1 MLKNY
6 FKIGIRSLLRNK
18 FFTAINIFGLT
29 LGMTTCM
36 LIMLYVQ
43 NEMSYDRFNKKAD
56 QIVRVVFRG
65 SIQGEKMK
73 EAMVMPPVAQ
83 TFKSEYPEVLE
94 ATRLR
99 NFGNPRVTYGD
110 KTFKENAFA
119 YADSNFFEVFTL
131 PFLKG
136 NPKTALL
143 EPNTIVISESVAKK
157 YFGNEDPIGKVL
169 LFKDLNTSFKITGVM
184 REMPVNAHFH
194 FDLFASMASFPQSRE
209 FSWMT
214 SEYYTYLVL
223 PKGYDYK
230 KLEAKLPADVE
241 KYMGSQLQ
249 KAMGMTYTQFRQ
261 KGNEL
266 GLYLQPLMDI
276 HLHSDLN
283 LELGPVGDIRYV
295 YIFSVVAIF
304 MLLIAC
310 INFMNLSTAG
320 ASKRARE
327 VGIRKVLGSLNGQL
341 VRQFLLESLLL
352 ASFALLL
359 SLILVFWTLPF
370 LNELSGKNISFNLLS
385 NPWLIPGLLL
395 FALVTG
401 LLAGSYPA
409 FFLSSFKPVTV
420 LKGKLS
426 SRGKT
431 VSLRSG
437 LVVFQFFISI
447 VLIIGTIIV
456 QKQLAFIQ
464 NEKLG
469 YNKDQVVIV
478 QESYW
483 LGKNLE
489 PFKQKLLQDPRVVNI
504 SSSGY
509 LPAGNTYNNNFM
521 IYADNNSDQLVKTLR
536 YDVDYNYIQTLGME
550 MADGRNFSKSFGT
563 DSTGII
569 INEETAKAFGWDKNA
584 LGHNLT
590 RPDNDGTKLTYHIIG
605 VVKNFHFKS
614 FHEPISPLVMVL
626 NSNNENLIVKT
637 NTRDVAGLL
646 NTMKKDWND
655 LKGEVPFSYTFL
667 DRRFNNSYE
676 SEQKIG
682 LILSIFAGVTIFV
695 ACLGLL
701 GLATFTA
708 EQRTKEIGIRKVL
721 GASITNI
728 VSLLSMDFIKLV
740 FIAFIVATPVAWY
753 MMNKW
758 LQDFAYK
765 TNISAWIF
773 LLAAALA
780 IAITILTVSFRAIR
794 AALVNPVNS
803 LRAE

>member
-6 FKIGIRSLLRNK
+6 FKIGLRSLLRNK
-18 FFTAINIFGLT
+18 FFTAINLFGLT
-29 LGMTTCM
+29 LGMTTCL

-43 NEMSYDRFNKKAD
+43 NELSYDRFNNKAD

-99 NFGNPRVTYGD
+99 NYGNPRITYGD

-157 YFGNEDPIGKVL
+157 YFGSEDPIGKVL
-169 LFKDLNTSFKITGVM
+169 LFKDFNTSFKITGVM
-184 REMPVNAHFH
+184 REMPVNSHFH

-283 LELGPVGDIRYV
+283 LELGPVSDIRYV

-352 ASFALLL
+352 TSFAFLL
-359 SLILVFWTLPF
+359 SIVLVFWTLPF
-370 LNELSGKNISFNLLS
+370 LNKLSGKNLSFNLLS
-385 NPWLIPGLLL
+385 NPWLLPGLLL

-420 LKGKLS
+420 LKGKLAS
-426 SRGKT
+426 KGKT

-456 QKQLAFIQ
+456 HKQLTFIQ

-489 PFKQKLLQDPRVVNI
+489 PFKQKLLQDPRVVSI

-563 DSTGII
+563 DSLGII

-590 RPDNDGTKLTYHIIG
+590 RPDNDGTKFTYHVIG

-626 NSNNENLIVKT
+626 NNNSENIIVKT
-637 NTRDVAGLL
+637 NTRDIAGLL

-655 LKGEVPFSYTFL
+655 LKGEVPFSSTFL
-667 DRRFNNSYE
+667 DERFNNSYE

-695 ACLGLL
+695 ASLGLL

-740 FIAFIVATPVAWY
+740 FIAFIIATPVAWY

-765 TNISAWIF
+765 TNISSWIF
-773 LLAAALA
+773 LLTAVLA
-780 IAITILTVSFRAIR
+780 IAITIITVSFRAIR
-794 AALVNPVNS
+794 AAVVNPVDS

>member
-6 FKIGIRSLLRNK
+6 FKIGLRSLLRNK

-29 LGMTTCM
+29 LGMTTCL

-43 NEMSYDRFNKKAD
+43 NELSYDSYNKKAD

-99 NFGNPRVTYGD
+99 NYGNPRITYGD

-136 NPKTALL
+136 DPKTALL

-184 REMPVNAHFH
+184 RPMPVNSHFH

-249 KAMGMTYTQFRQ
+249 KAMGMTYAQFRQ

-283 LELGPVGDIRYV
+283 LELGPVSDIRYV

-341 VRQFLLESLLL
+341 VRQFLLESLILT
-352 ASFALLL
+352 SFAFLL
-359 SLILVFWTLPF
+359 SIILVFWALPF
-370 LNELSGKNISFNLLS
+370 LNKLSGKNLSFNLLS
-385 NPWLIPGLLL
+385 NPWLLPGLLL

-420 LKGKLS
+420 LKGKLAS
-426 SRGKT
+426 MGKT

-456 QKQLAFIQ
+456 HKQLSFIQ

-469 YNKDQVVIV
+469 YNKDKVVIV

-489 PFKQKLLQDPRVVNI
+489 AFKQKLLQDPRVLSI

-536 YDVDYNYIQTLGME
+536 YDVDYNYIQSLGME

-569 INEETAKAFGWDKNA
+569 INEETAKAFGWGKNA

-590 RPDNDGTKLTYHIIG
+590 RPDNDGTKLTYHVIG

-626 NSNNENLIVKT
+626 NNNNENLIVKT
-637 NTRDVAGLL
+637 NTRDISGLL
-646 NTMKKDWND
+646 NSMKKNWND

-667 DRRFNNSYE
+667 DDRFNNSYQ

-682 LILSIFAGVTIFV
+682 LLLSIFAGVTIFV

-728 VSLLSMDFIKLV
+728 VSLLSIDFIKLV
-740 FIAFIVATPVAWY
+740 FIAFIIATPVAWY

-773 LLAAALA
+773 LLTAILA
-780 IAITILTVSFRAIR
+780 IAITIITVSFRAIR
-794 AALVNPVNS
+794 AAVVNPVNS
-803 LRAE
+803 LRSE

>member
-6 FKIGIRSLLRNK
+6 FKIGLRSLLRNK

-29 LGMTTCM
+29 LGMTTCL

-65 SIQGEKMK
+65 SIQGQKMK

-83 TFKSEYPEVLE
+83 TLKSEYPEVLE

-99 NFGNPRVTYGD
+99 NYGNPRITYGD
-110 KTFKENAFA
+110 KTFNENAFA
-119 YADSNFFEVFTL
+119 YVDSNFFEVFTL

-157 YFGNEDPIGKVL
+157 YFGNEDPIGRIL
-169 LFKDLNTSFKITGVM
+169 QFKDFNSSYKITGVM
-184 REMPVNAHFH
+184 REMPVNSHFH

-266 GLYLQPLMDI
+266 GLYLQPLKDI

-283 LELGPVGDIRYV
+283 LELGPVSDIRYV

-352 ASFALLL
+352 TFFAFLL

-370 LNELSGKNISFNLLS
+370 LNKLSGKNLSFDLLS
-385 NPWLIPGLLL
+385 NPWLLPGLLL

-420 LKGKLS
+420 LKGKLAS
-426 SRGKT
+426 MGKT

-456 QKQLAFIQ
+456 HRQLSFIQ

-478 QESYW
+478 QEAYW

-489 PFKQKLLQDPRVVNI
+489 AFKQKLLQDPRVLSI

-521 IYADNNSDQLVKTLR
+521 IYADNNNDQLVKTLR

-550 MADGRNFSKSFGT
+550 MAEGRNFSKSFGT

-569 INEETAKAFGWDKNA
+569 INEETAKAFGWNKNA

-590 RPDNDGTKLTYHIIG
+590 RPDNDGTKVTYHVIG

-614 FHEPISPLVMVL
+614 FHEAISPLVMVL
-626 NSNNENLIVKT
+626 NNNNENLIVKT
-637 NTRDVAGLL
+637 NTKDIAGLL
-646 NTMKKDWND
+646 NTMKKNWND

-667 DRRFNNSYE
+667 DDRFNNSYE

-682 LILSIFAGVTIFV
+682 LILSVFAGVTIFV

-721 GASITNI
+721 GASIANI
-728 VSLLSMDFIKLV
+728 VSLLSKDFIILV
-740 FIAFIVATPVAWY
+740 FIAFIIATPVAWY

-765 TNISAWIF
+765 TNISACIF
-773 LLAAALA
+773 LLAAGLA
-780 IAITILTVSFRAIR
+780 IAITIITVSFRAIG
-794 AALVNPVNS
+794 AAVVNPVDS

>member
-1 MLKNY
+1 MIKNY
-6 FKIGIRSLLRNK
+6 FKIGIRSLMRNK
-18 FFTAINIFGLT
+18 SFTAINIFGLT
-29 LGMTTCM
+29 LGITTCL
-36 LIMLYVQ
+36 LIMLNVQ
-43 NEMSYDRFNKKAD
+43 NELSYDSFNKKAD

-99 NFGNPRVTYGD
+99 RYGYPRVTYGD

-157 YFGNEDPIGKVL
+157 YFGDEDPIGKIL
-169 LFKDLNTSFKITGVM
+169 QFKDLNSSFKITGVM
-184 REMPVNAHFH
+184 RLMPVNSHFH

-249 KAMGMTYTQFRQ
+249 KAMGMTYAQFRQ

-283 LELGPVGDIRYV
+283 LELAPVSDIRYV

-352 ASFALLL
+352 TCFAFLL
-359 SLILVFWTLPF
+359 SIILVFWTLPF
-370 LNELSGKNISFNLLS
+370 LNKLSGKNLSFNLLS
-385 NPWLIPGLLL
+385 NPWLLPGLLL

-420 LKGKLS
+420 LKGKLAS
-426 SRGKT
+426 MGKT

-456 QKQLAFIQ
+456 HKQLAFIQ

-469 YNKDQVVIV
+469 YNKDQVLIV

-483 LGKNLE
+483 LGKNQE
-489 PFKQKLLQDPRVVNI
+489 AFKQKLLQDPRVVSI

-536 YDVDYNYIQTLGME
+536 YDVDFNYIQTLGME

-563 DSTGII
+563 DSLGII

-590 RPDNDGTKLTYHIIG
+590 RPDNDGTKLTYHVIG
-605 VVKNFHFKS
+605 VVKNFHFRS

-626 NSNNENLIVKT
+626 NNNNENIIVKT
-637 NTRDVAGLL
+637 NTKDIAGLL
-646 NTMKKDWND
+646 NTMKKNWND

-667 DRRFNNSYE
+667 DDRFNNSYE

-695 ACLGLL
+695 ACLGLF

-721 GASITNI
+721 GATVTSI
-728 VSLLSMDFIKLV
+728 VSLLSKDFLKLV
-740 FIAFIVATPVAWY
+740 IIAFIIATPVAWY

-765 TNISAWIF
+765 TNISGWIF

-780 IAITILTVSFRAIR
+780 VTITILTVSFRAIR
-794 AALVNPVNS
+794 AAVVNPVDS
-803 LRAE
+803 LRSE

>member
-29 LGMTTCM
+29 LGMTTCL

-43 NEMSYDRFNKKAD
+43 NELSYDRYNKKAD

-83 TFKSEYPEVLE
+83 TLKSEYPEVLE

-99 NFGNPRVTYGD
+99 NYGNPRITFGE

-157 YFGNEDPIGKVL
+157 YFGDEDPIGKIL
-169 LFKDLNTSFKITGVM
+169 QFKDFNSSYKITGVM
-184 REMPVNAHFH
+184 GAMPVNSHFH

-266 GLYLQPLMDI
+266 GLYLQPLKDI

-320 ASKRARE
+320 ASKRSRE
-327 VGIRKVLGSLNGQL
+327 VGIRKVLGSLKGQL
-341 VRQFLLESLLL
+341 VRQFLLESILLT
-352 ASFALLL
+352 SFAFLL

-370 LNELSGKNISFNLLS
+370 LNKLSGKDLSFNLLS
-385 NPWLIPGLLL
+385 NPWLLPGLLL

-420 LKGKLS
+420 LKGKLAS
-426 SRGKT
+426 IGKT
-431 VSLRSG
+431 VSLRSC

-456 QKQLAFIQ
+456 YKQLAFIQ

-478 QESYW
+478 QEAYW
-483 LGKNLE
+483 LGKNQE
-489 PFKQKLLQDPRVVNI
+489 AFKQKLLQDPRVLSI

-509 LPAGNTYNNNFM
+509 LPAGNSYNNNFM

-550 MADGRNFSKSFGT
+550 MANGRNFSKSFGT
-563 DSTGII
+563 DSLGII
-569 INEETAKAFGWDKNA
+569 INEETAKAFGWGKNA

-590 RPDNDGTKLTYHIIG
+590 RPDNDGTKVTYHVIG

-626 NSNNENLIVKT
+626 GNNNENIIVKT
-637 NTRDVAGLL
+637 NAKDIAALK
-646 NTMKKDWND
+646 NTLKKNWDD
-655 LKGEVPFSYTFL
+655 LKGEVPFAYTFL
-667 DRRFNNSYE
+667 DDRFNNSYQ

-682 LILSIFAGVTIFV
+682 QILGVFAGVTIFV

-728 VSLLSMDFIKLV
+728 VSLLSINFIKLV
-740 FIAFIVATPVAWY
+740 FIAFIIATPVAWY

-765 TNISAWIF
+765 TNVSGWTF
-773 LLAAALA
+773 LLAAVLA
-780 IAITILTVSFRAIR
+780 IAITIITVSFRAIK
-794 AALVNPVNS
+794 AAVVNPVNS

>member
-29 LGMTTCM
+29 LGMTTCL

-43 NEMSYDRFNKKAD
+43 NELSYDRYNKKAD

-83 TFKSEYPEVLE
+83 TLKSEYPEVLE

-99 NFGNPRVTYGD
+99 NYGNPRITFGE

-157 YFGNEDPIGKVL
+157 YFGDEDPIGKIL
-169 LFKDLNTSFKITGVM
+169 QFKDFNSSYKITGVM
-184 REMPVNAHFH
+184 GAMPVNSHFH

-223 PKGYDYK
+223 TKGYDYK

-266 GLYLQPLMDI
+266 GLYLQPLKDI

-320 ASKRARE
+320 ASKRSRE
-327 VGIRKVLGSLNGQL
+327 VGIRKVLGSLKGQL
-341 VRQFLLESLLL
+341 VRQFLLESILLT
-352 ASFALLL
+352 SFAFLL

-370 LNELSGKNISFNLLS
+370 LNKLSGKDLSFNLLS
-385 NPWLIPGLLL
+385 NPWLLPGLLL

-420 LKGKLS
+420 LKGKLAS
-426 SRGKT
+426 IGKT
-431 VSLRSG
+431 VSLRSC

-456 QKQLAFIQ
+456 YKQLAFIQ

-478 QESYW
+478 QEAYW
-483 LGKNLE
+483 LGKNQE
-489 PFKQKLLQDPRVVNI
+489 AFKQKLLQDPRVLSI

-509 LPAGNTYNNNFM
+509 LPAGNSYNNNFM

-550 MADGRNFSKSFGT
+550 MANGRNFSKSFGT
-563 DSTGII
+563 DSLGII
-569 INEETAKAFGWDKNA
+569 INEETAKAFGWGKNA

-590 RPDNDGTKLTYHIIG
+590 RPDNDGTKVTYHVIG

-626 NSNNENLIVKT
+626 GNNNENIIVKT
-637 NTRDVAGLL
+637 NAKDIAALK
-646 NTMKKDWND
+646 NTLKKNWDD
-655 LKGEVPFSYTFL
+655 LKGEVPFAYTFL
-667 DRRFNNSYE
+667 DDRFNNSYQ

-682 LILSIFAGVTIFV
+682 QILGVFAGVTIFV

-728 VSLLSMDFIKLV
+728 VSLLSINFIKLV
-740 FIAFIVATPVAWY
+740 FIAFIIATPVAWY

-765 TNISAWIF
+765 TNVSGWTF
-773 LLAAALA
+773 LLAAVLA
-780 IAITILTVSFRAIR
+780 IAITIITVSFRAIK
-794 AALVNPVNS
+794 AAVVNPVNS

>member
-29 LGMTTCM
+29 LGMTTCL

-43 NEMSYDRFNKKAD
+43 NELSYDRYNKKAD

-83 TFKSEYPEVLE
+83 TLKSEYPEVLE

-99 NFGNPRVTYGD
+99 NYGNPRITFGE

-157 YFGNEDPIGKVL
+157 YFGDEDPIGKIL
-169 LFKDLNTSFKITGVM
+169 QFKDFNSSYKITGVM
-184 REMPVNAHFH
+184 GAMPVNSHFH

-266 GLYLQPLMDI
+266 GLYLQPLKDI

-320 ASKRARE
+320 ASKRSRE
-327 VGIRKVLGSLNGQL
+327 VGIRKVLGSLKGQL
-341 VRQFLLESLLL
+341 VRQFLLESILLT
-352 ASFALLL
+352 SFAFLL

-370 LNELSGKNISFNLLS
+370 LNKLSGKDLSFNLLS
-385 NPWLIPGLLL
+385 NPWLLPGLLL

-420 LKGKLS
+420 LKGKIAS
-426 SRGKT
+426 IGKT

-456 QKQLAFIQ
+456 YKQLAFIQ

-469 YNKDQVVIV
+469 YNKDQVIIV
-478 QESYW
+478 QEAYW
-483 LGKNLE
+483 LGKNQE
-489 PFKQKLLQDPRVVNI
+489 AFKQKLLQDPRVLSI

-509 LPAGNTYNNNFM
+509 LPAGNSYNNNFM

-536 YDVDYNYIQTLGME
+536 YDVDYNYIQTLGMQ
-550 MADGRNFSKSFGT
+550 MADGRNFSKLFGT

-569 INEETAKAFGWDKNA
+569 INEETSKAFGWGKNA

-590 RPDNDGTKLTYHIIG
+590 RPDNDGTKVTYHVIG

-626 NSNNENLIVKT
+626 GNNNENIIVKT
-637 NTRDVAGLL
+637 NAKDIAALK
-646 NTMKKDWND
+646 NTLKKNWDD
-655 LKGEVPFSYTFL
+655 LKGEVPFAYTFL
-667 DRRFNNSYE
+667 DDRFNNSYQ

-682 LILSIFAGVTIFV
+682 QILGVFAGVTIFV

-728 VSLLSMDFIKLV
+728 VSLLSINFIKLV
-740 FIAFIVATPVAWY
+740 FIAFIIAAPVAWY

-765 TNISAWIF
+765 TNVSGWTF
-773 LLAAALA
+773 LLAAVLA
-780 IAITILTVSFRAIR
+780 IAITIITVSFRAIK
-794 AALVNPVNS
+794 AAVVNPVNS

>member
-1 MLKNY
+1 MIKNY
-6 FKIGIRSLLRNK
+6 FKIGLRSLLRNK

-29 LGMTTCM
+29 LGMTTCL

-43 NEMSYDRFNKKAD
+43 NELNYDSFNKKAN

-99 NFGNPRVTYGD
+99 NYGNPRITYGD

-169 LFKDLNTSFKITGVM
+169 LFKDLNTNFKITGVM
-184 REMPVNAHFH
+184 REMPVNSHFH

-249 KAMGMTYTQFRQ
+249 KAMGMTYAQFRQ

-283 LELGPVGDIRYV
+283 LELGPVSDIRYV
-295 YIFSVVAIF
+295 YIFSIVAIF

-352 ASFALLL
+352 TSFAFLL
-359 SLILVFWTLPF
+359 SIILVFWTLPF
-370 LNELSGKNISFNLLS
+370 LNKLSGKNLSFNLLS
-385 NPWLIPGLLL
+385 NPWLLPGLLL

-420 LKGKLS
+420 LKGKLAS
-426 SRGKT
+426 MGKT

-437 LVVFQFFISI
+437 LVIFQFFISI

-456 QKQLAFIQ
+456 HKQLSFIQ

-469 YNKDQVVIV
+469 YNKEQVVIV
-478 QESYW
+478 QEAYW
-483 LGKNLE
+483 LGKNQE
-489 PFKQKLLQDPRVVNI
+489 AFKQKLLQDPRVVRI

-509 LPAGNTYNNNFM
+509 LPAGKTYNNNFM

-536 YDVDYNYIQTLGME
+536 YDVDYNYIHTLGME

-590 RPDNDGTKLTYHIIG
+590 RPDNDGTKFTYHVIG

-626 NSNNENLIVKT
+626 NNNNENLIVKT
-637 NTRDVAGLL
+637 NTKDIAGLL
-646 NTMKKDWND
+646 NTMKKNWNE

-667 DRRFNNSYE
+667 DDRFNNSYQ

-721 GASITNI
+721 GASITSI
-728 VSLLSMDFIKLV
+728 VSLLSIDFIKLV
-740 FIAFIVATPVAWY
+740 FIAFIIATPVAWY

-773 LLAAALA
+773 ILAALL
-780 IAITILTVSFRAIR
+780 AITITIITVSFRAIR
-794 AALVNPVNS
+794 AAVVNPVNS
-803 LRAE
+803 LRSE

>member
-1 MLKNY
+1 MFKNY

-29 LGMTTCM
+29 LGMTTCL

-99 NFGNPRVTYGD
+99 NYGSPRITYGD

-169 LFKDLNTSFKITGVM
+169 IFKDLNTNFKITGVM
-184 REMPVNAHFH
+184 RDMPVNSHFQ

-283 LELGPVGDIRYV
+283 LELGPVSDIRYV
-295 YIFSVVAIF
+295 YIFSVVAVF

-352 ASFALLL
+352 TSFAFLL
-359 SLILVFWTLPF
+359 SLILVFWTLPI
-370 LNELSGKNISFNLLS
+370 LNKLSGKNLSFNLLS
-385 NPWLIPGLLL
+385 NPWLLPGLLL
-395 FALVTG
+395 FAIVTG

-420 LKGKLS
+420 LKGKIAS
-426 SRGKT
+426 MGKT

-456 QKQLAFIQ
+456 HKQLSFIQ

-478 QESYW
+478 QEAYW
-483 LGKNLE
+483 LGKNQE
-489 PFKQKLLQDPRVVNI
+489 AFKQKLLLDPRVVSI

-509 LPAGNTYNNNFM
+509 LPAGKTYNNNFL
-521 IYADNNSDQLVKTLR
+521 IYADNNSDQLVKTLK
-536 YDVDYNYIQTLGME
+536 YNVDYNYIQTLGME

-563 DSTGII
+563 DSLGII
-569 INEETAKAFGWDKNA
+569 INEETAKAFGWGKNA

-590 RPDNDGTKLTYHIIG
+590 SQDNDGTKLTYHVIG
-605 VVKNFHFKS
+605 VVRNFHFKS

-626 NSNNENLIVKT
+626 NDNNENIIVKT
-637 NTRDVAGLL
+637 NTKDVAGLL
-646 NTMKKDWND
+646 NTMKKNWND

-667 DRRFNNSYE
+667 DDRFNNSYE

-721 GASITNI
+721 GASIVNI
-728 VSLLSMDFIKLV
+728 VSLLSIDFIKLV

-765 TNISAWIF
+765 TNISSWIF
-773 LLAAALA
+773 LLTAVLA
-780 IAITILTVSFRAIR
+780 IAITVITVSFRAIR
-794 AALVNPVNS
+794 AAVVNPVDS
-803 LRAE
+803 LRSE

>member
-1 MLKNY
+1 MIKNY
-6 FKIGIRSLLRNK
+6 FKIGLRSLLRNK

-29 LGMTTCM
+29 LGMTTCL

-43 NEMSYDRFNKKAD
+43 DEMSYDRFNKKAD
-56 QIVRVVFRG
+56 QIVRVIFRG

-99 NFGNPRVTYGD
+99 NYGNPRITYGD

-119 YADSNFFEVFTL
+119 YVDSNFFEVFTL

-157 YFGNEDPIGKVL
+157 YFGDEDPIGKIL
-169 LFKDLNTSFKITGVM
+169 QFKDFNSSYKITGVM
-184 REMPVNAHFH
+184 RAMPVNSHFH

-266 GLYLQPLMDI
+266 GLYLQPLKDI

-283 LELGPVGDIRYV
+283 LELGPVSDIRYV

-341 VRQFLLESLLL
+341 VRQFLLESILLT
-352 ASFALLL
+352 SFAFIFSLL
-359 SLILVFWTLPF
+359 LVFWALPF
-370 LNELSGKNISFNLLS
+370 LNKLSGKDLSFNLLS
-385 NPWLIPGLLL
+385 NPWLLPGLLL

-420 LKGKLS
+420 LKGKIAS
-426 SRGKT
+426 MGKT

-456 QKQLAFIQ
+456 HKQLAFIQ

-469 YNKDQVVIV
+469 YNKDQVLIV

-483 LGKNLE
+483 LGKNQE
-489 PFKQKLLQDPRVVNI
+489 AFKQKLLQDPRVISI

-509 LPAGNTYNNNFM
+509 LPAGNSYNNNFM

-536 YDVDYNYIQTLGME
+536 YDVDYSYIQTLGME

-569 INEETAKAFGWDKNA
+569 INEETAKAFGWGKNA

-590 RPDNDGTKLTYHIIG
+590 RPDNDGTKQTYHVIG

-626 NSNNENLIVKT
+626 GNNNENIIVKT
-637 NTRDVAGLL
+637 NTKDIAGLL
-646 NTMKKDWND
+646 NTMKKNWND
-655 LKGEVPFSYTFL
+655 LKGEVPFTYSFL
-667 DRRFNNSYE
+667 DERFNNSFQ

-682 LILSIFAGVTIFV
+682 LIMSVFAGVTIFV

-728 VSLLSMDFIKLV
+728 VSLLSIDFIKLV
-740 FIAFIVATPVAWY
+740 FIAFVIATPVAWY

-765 TNISAWIF
+765 TNISGWIF
-773 LLAAALA
+773 LLAAVL
-780 IAITILTVSFRAIR
+780 AITITIITVSFRAIR
-794 AALVNPVNS
+794 AAVVNPVDS

>member
-1 MLKNY
+1 
-6 FKIGIRSLLRNK
+6 
-18 FFTAINIFGLT
+18 
-29 LGMTTCM
+29 
-36 LIMLYVQ
+36 MLYVQ
-43 NEMSYDRFNKKAD
+43 NELSYDSFNKKAD

-99 NFGNPRVTYGD
+99 RYGYPRVTYGD

-157 YFGNEDPIGKVL
+157 YFGDEDPIGKIL
-169 LFKDLNTSFKITGVM
+169 QFKDLNSSFKITGVM
-184 REMPVNAHFH
+184 RLMPVNSHFH

-249 KAMGMTYTQFRQ
+249 KAMGMTYAQFRQ

-283 LELGPVGDIRYV
+283 LELAPVSDIRYV

-352 ASFALLL
+352 TCFAFLL
-359 SLILVFWTLPF
+359 SIILVFWTLPF
-370 LNELSGKNISFNLLS
+370 LNKLSGKNLSFNLLS
-385 NPWLIPGLLL
+385 NPWLLPGLLL

-420 LKGKLS
+420 LKGKLAS
-426 SRGKT
+426 MGKT

-456 QKQLAFIQ
+456 HKQLAFIQ

-469 YNKDQVVIV
+469 YNKDQVLIV

-483 LGKNLE
+483 LGKNQE
-489 PFKQKLLQDPRVVNI
+489 AFKQKLLQDPRVVSI

-536 YDVDYNYIQTLGME
+536 YDVDFNYIQTLGME

-563 DSTGII
+563 DSLGII

-590 RPDNDGTKLTYHIIG
+590 RPDNDGTKLTYHVIG
-605 VVKNFHFKS
+605 VVKNFHFRS

-626 NSNNENLIVKT
+626 NNNNENIIVKT
-637 NTRDVAGLL
+637 NTKDIAGLL
-646 NTMKKDWND
+646 NTMKKNWND

-667 DRRFNNSYE
+667 DDRFNNSYE

-695 ACLGLL
+695 ACLGLF

-721 GASITNI
+721 GATVTSI
-728 VSLLSMDFIKLV
+728 VSLLSKDFLKLV
-740 FIAFIVATPVAWY
+740 IIAFIIATPVAWY

-765 TNISAWIF
+765 TNISGWIF

-780 IAITILTVSFRAIR
+780 VTITILTVSFRAIR
-794 AALVNPVNS
+794 AAVVNPVDS
-803 LRAE
+803 LRSE

>member
-6 FKIGIRSLLRNK
+6 FKIGLRSLLRNK

-29 LGMTTCM
+29 LGMTTCL

-43 NEMSYDRFNKKAD
+43 NELNYDSFNKKAN

-99 NFGNPRVTYGD
+99 NYGNPRITYGD

-169 LFKDLNTSFKITGVM
+169 LFKDLNTNFKITGVM
-184 REMPVNAHFH
+184 REMPVNSHFH

-223 PKGYDYK
+223 PKGYYYK

-249 KAMGMTYTQFRQ
+249 KAMGMTYAQFRQ

-283 LELGPVGDIRYV
+283 LELGPVSDIRYV
-295 YIFSVVAIF
+295 YIFSIVAIF

-352 ASFALLL
+352 TFFAFLL
-359 SLILVFWTLPF
+359 SIILVFWTLPF
-370 LNELSGKNISFNLLS
+370 LNKLSGKNLSFNLLS
-385 NPWLIPGLLL
+385 NPWLLPGLLL

-420 LKGKLS
+420 LKGKLAS
-426 SRGKT
+426 MGKT

-437 LVVFQFFISI
+437 LVIFQFFISI

-456 QKQLAFIQ
+456 HKQLSFIQ

-469 YNKDQVVIV
+469 YNKEQVVIV
-478 QESYW
+478 QEAYW
-483 LGKNLE
+483 LGKNQE
-489 PFKQKLLQDPRVVNI
+489 AFKQKLLQDPRVVSI

-509 LPAGNTYNNNFM
+509 LPAGKTYNNNFM

-536 YDVDYNYIQTLGME
+536 YDVDYNYIHTLGME

-590 RPDNDGTKLTYHIIG
+590 RPDNDGTKFTYHVIG

-626 NSNNENLIVKT
+626 NNNNENLIVKT
-637 NTRDVAGLL
+637 NTKDMAGLL
-646 NTMKKDWND
+646 NTMKKNWNE

-667 DRRFNNSYE
+667 DDRFNNSYQ

-721 GASITNI
+721 GASITSI
-728 VSLLSMDFIKLV
+728 VSLLSIDFIKLV
-740 FIAFIVATPVAWY
+740 FIAFIIATPVAWY

-773 LLAAALA
+773 ILAALL
-780 IAITILTVSFRAIR
+780 AITITIITVSFRAIR
-794 AALVNPVNS
+794 AAVVNPVNS
-803 LRAE
+803 LRSE

>member
-1 MLKNY
+1 MIKNY

-29 LGMTTCM
+29 LGMTTCL

-73 EAMVMPPVAQ
+73 EAMVMPPIAQ

-99 NFGNPRVTYGD
+99 NYGNPRITYGD

-157 YFGNEDPIGKVL
+157 YFGSEDPIGKVL
-169 LFKDLNTSFKITGVM
+169 QFKDLNTSFKITGVM
-184 REMPVNAHFH
+184 REMPVNSHFH

-249 KAMGMTYTQFRQ
+249 KAMGMTYAQFRQ

-295 YIFSVVAIF
+295 YIFSIVAIF

-352 ASFALLL
+352 TSFAFLL
-359 SLILVFWTLPF
+359 SILLVFWALPF
-370 LNELSGKNISFNLLS
+370 LNKLSGKNLSFNLLS
-385 NPWLIPGLLL
+385 NPWLLPGLLL
-395 FALVTG
+395 FALITG

-420 LKGKLS
+420 LKGKIAS
-426 SRGKT
+426 MGKT

-456 QKQLAFIQ
+456 HKQLTFIQ

-489 PFKQKLLQDPRVVNI
+489 PFKQKLLQDPRVVSI

-521 IYADNNSDQLVKTLR
+521 IYADNSSDQLVKTLR

-590 RPDNDGTKLTYHIIG
+590 RPDNDGTKLTYHVIG

-626 NSNNENLIVKT
+626 NNNIENLIVKT
-637 NTRDVAGLL
+637 NTSDIAGLL
-646 NTMKKDWND
+646 STMKKNWND

-667 DRRFNNSYE
+667 DDRFNKSYE

-721 GASITNI
+721 GASIANI
-728 VSLLSMDFIKLV
+728 VSLLSIDFIKLV
-740 FIAFIVATPVAWY
+740 FIAFIIATPVAWY

-765 TNISAWIF
+765 TNISGWIF
-773 LLAAALA
+773 LLVAVLA
-780 IAITILTVSFRAIR
+780 VAITIITVSFRAIR
-794 AALVNPVNS
+794 AAVVNPVDS

>member
-6 FKIGIRSLLRNK
+6 FKIGLRSLLRNK

-29 LGMTTCM
+29 LGMTTCL

-65 SIQGEKMK
+65 SIQGQKMK

-83 TFKSEYPEVLE
+83 TLKSEYPEVLE

-99 NFGNPRVTYGD
+99 NYGNPRITYGD

-119 YADSNFFEVFTL
+119 YVDSNFFEVFTL

-157 YFGNEDPIGKVL
+157 YFGNEDPIGRIL
-169 LFKDLNTSFKITGVM
+169 QFKDFNSSYKITGVM
-184 REMPVNAHFH
+184 REMPVNSHFH

-266 GLYLQPLMDI
+266 GLYLQPLKDI

-283 LELGPVGDIRYV
+283 LELGPVSDIRYV

-352 ASFALLL
+352 TFFAFLL

-370 LNELSGKNISFNLLS
+370 LNKLSGKNLSFDLLS
-385 NPWLIPGLLL
+385 NPWLLPGLLL

-420 LKGKLS
+420 LKGKLAS
-426 SRGKT
+426 MGKT

-456 QKQLAFIQ
+456 HRQLSFIQ

-478 QESYW
+478 QEAYW

-489 PFKQKLLQDPRVVNI
+489 AFKQKLLQDPRVLSI

-521 IYADNNSDQLVKTLR
+521 IYDDNNSDQLVKTLR

-550 MADGRNFSKSFGT
+550 MAEGRNFSKSFGT

-569 INEETAKAFGWDKNA
+569 INEETAKAFGWNKNA

-590 RPDNDGTKLTYHIIG
+590 RPDNDGTKVTYHVIG

-614 FHEPISPLVMVL
+614 FHEAISPLVMVL
-626 NSNNENLIVKT
+626 NNNNENLIVKT
-637 NTRDVAGLL
+637 NTKDIAGLL
-646 NTMKKDWND
+646 NTMKKNWND

-667 DRRFNNSYE
+667 DDRFNNSYE

-682 LILSIFAGVTIFV
+682 LILSVFAGVTIFV

-721 GASITNI
+721 GASIANI
-728 VSLLSMDFIKLV
+728 VSLLSKDFIILV
-740 FIAFIVATPVAWY
+740 FIAFIIATPVAWY

-765 TNISAWIF
+765 TNISACIF
-773 LLAAALA
+773 LLAAGLA
-780 IAITILTVSFRAIR
+780 IAITIITVSFRAIG
-794 AALVNPVNS
+794 AAVVNPVDS

>member
-1 MLKNY
+1 MIKNY
-6 FKIGIRSLLRNK
+6 FKIGIRSLMRNK
-18 FFTAINIFGLT
+18 SFTAINIFGLT
-29 LGMTTCM
+29 LGITTCL

-43 NEMSYDRFNKKAD
+43 NELSYDSFNKKAD

-99 NFGNPRVTYGD
+99 RYGYPRVTYGD

-157 YFGNEDPIGKVL
+157 YFGDEDPIGKIL
-169 LFKDLNTSFKITGVM
+169 QFKDLNSSFKITGVM
-184 REMPVNAHFH
+184 RLMPVNSHFH

-249 KAMGMTYTQFRQ
+249 KAMGMTYAQFRQ

-283 LELGPVGDIRYV
+283 LELAPVSDIRYV

-352 ASFALLL
+352 TCFAFLL
-359 SLILVFWTLPF
+359 SIILVFWTLPF
-370 LNELSGKNISFNLLS
+370 LNKLSGKNLSFNLLS
-385 NPWLIPGLLL
+385 NPWLLPGLLL

-420 LKGKLS
+420 LKGKLAS
-426 SRGKT
+426 MGKT

-456 QKQLAFIQ
+456 HKQLAFIQ

-469 YNKDQVVIV
+469 YNKDQVLIV

-483 LGKNLE
+483 LGKNQE
-489 PFKQKLLQDPRVVNI
+489 AFKQKLLQDPRVVSI

-536 YDVDYNYIQTLGME
+536 YDVDFNYIQTLGME

-563 DSTGII
+563 DSLGII

-590 RPDNDGTKLTYHIIG
+590 RPDNDGTKLTYHVIG
-605 VVKNFHFKS
+605 VVKNFHFRS

-626 NSNNENLIVKT
+626 NNNNENIIVKT
-637 NTRDVAGLL
+637 NTKDIAGLL
-646 NTMKKDWND
+646 NTMKKNWND

-667 DRRFNNSYE
+667 DDRFNNSYE

-695 ACLGLL
+695 ACLGLF

-721 GASITNI
+721 GATVTSI
-728 VSLLSMDFIKLV
+728 VSLLSKDFLKLV
-740 FIAFIVATPVAWY
+740 IIAFIIATPVAWY

-765 TNISAWIF
+765 TNISGWIF

-780 IAITILTVSFRAIR
+780 VTITILTVSFRAIR
-794 AALVNPVNS
+794 AAVVNPVDS
-803 LRAE
+803 LRSE

>member
-1 MLKNY
+1 MIKNY

-29 LGMTTCM
+29 LGMTTCL

-73 EAMVMPPVAQ
+73 EAMVMPPIAQ

-99 NFGNPRVTYGD
+99 NYGNPRITYGD

-157 YFGNEDPIGKVL
+157 YFGSEDPIGKVL
-169 LFKDLNTSFKITGVM
+169 QFKDLNTSFKITGVM
-184 REMPVNAHFH
+184 REMPVNSHFH

-249 KAMGMTYTQFRQ
+249 KAMGMTYAQFRQ

-295 YIFSVVAIF
+295 YIFSIVAIF

-352 ASFALLL
+352 TSFAFLL
-359 SLILVFWTLPF
+359 SILLVFWALPF
-370 LNELSGKNISFNLLS
+370 LNKLSGKNLSFNLLS
-385 NPWLIPGLLL
+385 NPWLLPGLLL
-395 FALVTG
+395 FALITG

-420 LKGKLS
+420 LKGKIAS
-426 SRGKT
+426 MGKT

-456 QKQLAFIQ
+456 HKQLTFIQ

-489 PFKQKLLQDPRVVNI
+489 PFKQKLLQDPRVVSI

-521 IYADNNSDQLVKTLR
+521 IYADNSSDQLVKTLR

-590 RPDNDGTKLTYHIIG
+590 RPDNDGTKLTYHVIG

-626 NSNNENLIVKT
+626 NNNIENLIVKT
-637 NTRDVAGLL
+637 NTSDIAGLL
-646 NTMKKDWND
+646 STMKKNWND

-667 DRRFNNSYE
+667 DDRFNKSYE

-721 GASITNI
+721 GASIANI
-728 VSLLSMDFIKLV
+728 VSLLSIDFIKLV
-740 FIAFIVATPVAWY
+740 FIAFIIATPVAWY

-765 TNISAWIF
+765 TNISGWIF
-773 LLAAALA
+773 LLVAVLA
-780 IAITILTVSFRAIR
+780 VAITIITVSFRAIR
-794 AALVNPVNS
+794 AAVVNPVDS
-803 LRAE
+803 LRSE

>member
-1 MLKNY
+1 
-6 FKIGIRSLLRNK
+6 
-18 FFTAINIFGLT
+18 
-29 LGMTTCM
+29 
-36 LIMLYVQ
+36 
-43 NEMSYDRFNKKAD
+43 
-56 QIVRVVFRG
+56 
-65 SIQGEKMK
+65 
-73 EAMVMPPVAQ
+73 
-83 TFKSEYPEVLE
+83 
-94 ATRLR
+94 
-99 NFGNPRVTYGD
+99 
-110 KTFKENAFA
+110 
-119 YADSNFFEVFTL
+119 
-131 PFLKG
+131 
-136 NPKTALL
+136 
-143 EPNTIVISESVAKK
+143 
-157 YFGNEDPIGKVL
+157 
-169 LFKDLNTSFKITGVM
+169 
-184 REMPVNAHFH
+184 
-194 FDLFASMASFPQSRE
+194 
-209 FSWMT
+209 
-214 SEYYTYLVL
+214 
-223 PKGYDYK
+223 
-230 KLEAKLPADVE
+230 
-241 KYMGSQLQ
+241 
-249 KAMGMTYTQFRQ
+249 
-261 KGNEL
+261 
-266 GLYLQPLMDI
+266 
-276 HLHSDLN
+276 
-283 LELGPVGDIRYV
+283 
-295 YIFSVVAIF
+295 
-304 MLLIAC
+304 
-310 INFMNLSTAG
+310 MNLSTAG

-341 VRQFLLESLLL
+341 VRQFLLESMLLT
-352 ASFALLL
+352 SFAFLF
-359 SLILVFWTLPF
+359 SIILVFWALPF
-370 LNELSGKNISFNLLS
+370 LNKLSGKNLSFDLLS
-385 NPWLIPGLLL
+385 NPWLLPGLLL

-420 LKGKLS
+420 LKGKLAS
-426 SRGKT
+426 MGKT

-456 QKQLAFIQ
+456 HKQLAFIQ

-483 LGKNLE
+483 LGKNQE
-489 PFKQKLLQDPRVVNI
+489 AFKQKLLQDPRVVSI

-550 MADGRNFSKSFGT
+550 MANGRNFSKSFGT
-563 DSTGII
+563 DSSAII
-569 INEETAKAFGWDKNA
+569 INEETAKAFGWGKNA

-590 RPDNDGTKLTYHIIG
+590 RPDNDGTKITYHVIG

-626 NSNNENLIVKT
+626 NSNNENIIVKT
-637 NTRDVAGLL
+637 NTKDIAGLL
-646 NTMKKDWND
+646 NTMKKNWND

-667 DRRFNNSYE
+667 DDRFNNSYE

-682 LILSIFAGVTIFV
+682 LILSIFAGLTIFV

-701 GLATFTA
+701 GLAAFTA

-721 GASITNI
+721 GASIANI
-728 VSLLSMDFIKLV
+728 VSLLSTDFIKLV
-740 FIAFIVATPVAWY
+740 FIAFIIATPVAWY

-773 LLAAALA
+773 LLAAVMA
-780 IAITILTVSFRAIR
+780 IAITIITVSFRAIR
-794 AALVNPVNS
+794 AAVVNPVDS

>member
-1 MLKNY
+1 MFKNY
-6 FKIGIRSLLRNK
+6 FKIGLRSLLRNK

-29 LGMTTCM
+29 LGMTTCL

-43 NEMSYDRFNKKAD
+43 NELSYDSFNKKAN

-99 NFGNPRVTYGD
+99 NYGNPRITYGD
-110 KTFKENAFA
+110 KTFKESAFA

-143 EPNTIVISESVAKK
+143 EPNTIVISETVAKK
-157 YFGNEDPIGKVL
+157 YFGDEDPIGKVL

-184 REMPVNAHFH
+184 RPMPVNSHFH

-249 KAMGMTYTQFRQ
+249 KAMGMTYSQFRQ

-283 LELGPVGDIRYV
+283 LELGPVSDIRYV

-352 ASFALLL
+352 TSFAFLL
-359 SLILVFWTLPF
+359 SLILVFWTLPL
-370 LNELSGKNISFNLLS
+370 LNKLSGKNLSFNLLS
-385 NPWLIPGLLL
+385 NPWLLPGLLL

-420 LKGKLS
+420 LKGKLAS
-426 SRGKT
+426 MGKT

-437 LVVFQFFISI
+437 LVIFQFFISI

-456 QKQLAFIQ
+456 HKQLSFIQ

-478 QESYW
+478 QEAYW

-489 PFKQKLLQDPRVVNI
+489 AFKQKLLQDPRVSSI

-509 LPAGNTYNNNFM
+509 LPAGITYNNNFM

-550 MADGRNFSKSFGT
+550 MSDGRNFSKSFGT

-590 RPDNDGTKLTYHIIG
+590 RPDNDGTKLTYHVIG

-626 NSNNENLIVKT
+626 NNNNENLIVKA
-637 NTRDVAGLL
+637 NTKDIAGLL
-646 NTMKKDWND
+646 NTMKKNWNE

-667 DRRFNNSYE
+667 DDRFNNSYE

-682 LILSIFAGVTIFV
+682 FLLSIFAGVTIFV

-721 GASITNI
+721 GASITSI
-728 VSLLSMDFIKLV
+728 VSLLSIDFIKLV
-740 FIAFIVATPVAWY
+740 FIAFVIATPVAWY

-773 LLAAALA
+773 LLTAVLA
-780 IAITILTVSFRAIR
+780 IVITIITVSFRAIR
-794 AALVNPVNS
+794 AAVVNPVNS